1 MLGVWLVSVWPPPL
15 YRQGSQEGRQAGR
28 RSFVVS
34 VCVAH
39 VSMNDKQIDLS
50 STVLEM
56 GSLLAMSDSNG

>member
-1 MLGVWLVSVWPPPL
+1 MLGVWFVRVGPPPL
-15 YRQGSQEGRQAGR
+15 YRLGSQEGRQAGR